1 MFQFVNKY
9 FDRLKLLFNKEVELV
24 KLKALK
30 GLADFF
36 SHAFLLIF
44 ITIFINTLVIV
55 GSIWLGFVLGE
66 IFDSMT
72 IGFGLVTLL
81 VFLLFILIII
91 FRKAFIINPF
101 RNGMMAFYLS
111 QEEAQAKKKKDNEV
125 IESSDTSRT

>member
-9 FDRLKLLFNKEVELV
+9 FDRLKTLFYKEVELV
-24 KLKALK
+24 KLKALR

-44 ITIFINTLVIV
+44 ITIFINTLIIV

-72 IGFGLVTLL
+72 IGFGLITLL
-81 VFLLFILIII
+81 IFLIFILIII

-111 QEEAQAKKKKDNEV
+111 TEEAKAKNNAATEI
-125 IESSDTSRT
+125 IEPSDKTKA

>member
-1 MFQFVNKY
+1 MFQFVNRY
-9 FDRLKLLFNKEVELV
+9 FDRLKVLFNKEVELV

-44 ITIFINTLVIV
+44 ITIFINTLIIV
-55 GSIWLGFVLGE
+55 GSIWLGFVLSE
-66 IFDSMT
+66 MFDSMS

-81 VFLLFILIII
+81 VFIIFIFIII

-111 QEEAQAKKKKDNEV
+111 TEDAQAKKKAHNEI
-125 IESSDTSRT
+125 IEPSDKTKA